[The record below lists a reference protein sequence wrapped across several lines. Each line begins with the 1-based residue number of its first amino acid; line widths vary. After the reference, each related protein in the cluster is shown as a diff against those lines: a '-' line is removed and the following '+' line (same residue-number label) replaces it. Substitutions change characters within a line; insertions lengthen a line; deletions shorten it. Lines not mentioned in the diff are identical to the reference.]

1 MLKVAIFTEAGSGY
15 GYGHL
20 SRCTAL
26 KQGFEELGVCIN
38 MYVRGDATQKEYFQK
53 REWLE
58 CFESI
63 MDEGFDIIVIDSYHA
78 KENIYQYAAKHSR
91 LGVWFDDTKR
101 IEYPSGL
108 VLNAADG
115 AILRKS
121 FWSAKPHDQ
130 NLNRLFLS
138 LGSLNERFC
147 EFEQALSERYEI
159 VSAIDVDEN
168 SLCDLML
175 SCKCALSACGQ
186 TMLELASLGIPTVG
200 IMTADN
206 QRKNADYCLANNHIL
221 GIADSPTAA
230 LALLEGGGN
239 IIPLKAS
246 TMNVCKKIIN
256 TLKTV

>member
-1 MLKVAIFTEAGSGY
+1 MPKVAIFTEAGSEY

-26 KQGFEELGVCIN
+26 KQGFEDSGVTAF
-38 MYVRGDATQKEYFQK
+38 MYVRGDAAQKEYFQK
-53 REWLE
+53 REWTQ

-63 MDEGFDIIVIDSYHA
+63 VDEGFDIIVIDSYHA
-78 KENIYQYAAKHSR
+78 KENIYQYAAKYSR

-121 FWSAKPHDQ
+121 FWNAKPHEQ

-138 LGSLNERFC
+138 LGSSNERFY

-159 VSAIDVDEN
+159 VSVIDADEN

-200 IMTADN
+200 VVTVDN

-221 GIADSPTAA
+221 GIVDNPTAA

-239 IIPLKAS
+239 IIPLRAS
-246 TMNVCKKIIN
+246 TMDVCKKIISI
-256 TLKTV
+256 LKTV